1 MEQINQFAEYIGAI
15 IAIKDAILQSRY
27 RAAKLVNK
35 EMLSL
40 YYAVG
45 GFISASSRNSK
56 WGTNAIK
63 VISHRLQIEL
73 PGLRGFSEVN
83 IKRMR
88 TFYEDWRG
96 VFENRP
102 LSTDDSMSWA
112 NKMTL

>member
-1 MEQINQFAEYIGAI
+1 MEQINQCAEYIGAI